1 MSFVTLREEKTR
13 KFALKMLSNVFFEVK
28 IRFGTTWARGDQS
41 SKFKSS
47 GQNSKIYQNLV
58 KFRFATQTQQ
68 NKFIFWDRLRLLW
81 LHEKMPLQKVVL
93 KNLKWKFS
101 IWGNNSNDPSI
112 LGFIWI
118 SRISSDRASFQTN
131 FLIIF
136 IKEIRDIH
144 WT

>member
-13 KFALKMLSNVFFEVK
+13 KFALKMLSNVVFEVK

-81 LHEKMPLQKVVL
+81 LHEKMSLQKVFPSL
-93 KNLKWKFS
+93 NFS
-101 IWGNNSNDPSI
+101 FGKSLSFKISGQWG
-112 LGFIWI
+112 
-118 SRISSDRASFQTN
+118 
-131 FLIIF
+131 FLIRKIWNKNF
-136 IKEIRDIH
+136 RLFYISIRPANH
-144 WT
+144 